1 MGQIQQIL
9 DERYTMLTK
18 HAAVAGLIACAGFVQ
33 ISAANDS
40 ETERAAALERLEQ
53 ARLAFEAAKAELEA
67 AQRDAAAVTSGSI
80 QSEGETES
88 ESYLQPEGEADM
100 PEDPNSWADGWD
112 FKAFVG
118 INGASG
124 NSESLSARA
133 SIDGERFTSKYE
145 TKVGASYVYGTSDGD
160 KDTSR
165 GEAFINNDWLLDESR
180 WRVFATGKY
189 EYDEFQAWD
198 HRLSASLG
206 LGYELYEDED
216 TTLLLGRVGIGAYY
230 EIGDMADEE
239 LVPEGVLGPVAGGAG
254 DVLIPAQDLVEEQHP
269 AQLHLGGGRLA
280 GLVVVGVRHG
290 LRERRLRARDPESAP
305 RGDGGDADEHQGEPG
320 PHYSMPSRFGSIRNS
335 GMWAL

>member
-1 MGQIQQIL
+1 MK
-9 DERYTMLTK
+9 TMKTTVL
-18 HAAVAGLIACAGFVQ
+18 AALIACAGLTPMA
-33 ISAANDS
+33 AAND
-40 ETERAAALERLEQ
+40 TEANRAAALERLEQ
-53 ARLAFEAAKAELEA
+53 ARVAFEAARAELEA
-67 AQRDAAAVTSGSI
+67 AQREAAAVTGGAVVA
-80 QSEGETES
+80 EGESES
-88 ESYLQPEGEADM
+88 ESYLQPADEEDM

-124 NSESLSARA
+124 NSESFSARA

-145 TKVGASYVYGTSDGD
+145 TKVGARYVYGKSDGN

-206 LGYELYEDED
+206 LGYEIYEDED

-239 LVPEGVLGPVAGGAG
+239 LIPEGVLGLELRHKISENASLNATSTYFPSFDDLGEFRWNNTAEIEVLMDANSGLTLNTGIEHRHDSDPGAG
-254 DVLIPAQDLVEEQHP
+254 RESNDILYYMG
-269 AQLHLGGGRLA
+269 LGWN
-280 GLVVVGVRHG
+280 
-290 LRERRLRARDPESAP
+290 
-305 RGDGGDADEHQGEPG
+305 
-320 PHYSMPSRFGSIRNS
+320 F
-335 GMWAL
+335 

>member
-80 QSEGETES
+80 QSEGEGETES

-100 PEDPNSWADGWD
+100 PEDPNSWTDGWD

-206 LGYELYEDED
+206 LGYEIYEDED

-239 LVPEGVLGPVAGGAG
+239 LIPEGVLGLELRHKLSENASLNATSTYFPSFDDLGEFRWNNTAELEVVMDAESGLTLNTGFEHRHDSDPGAG
-254 DVLIPAQDLVEEQHP
+254 RKSNDILYYMG
-269 AQLHLGGGRLA
+269 LGWN
-280 GLVVVGVRHG
+280 
-290 LRERRLRARDPESAP
+290 
-305 RGDGGDADEHQGEPG
+305 
-320 PHYSMPSRFGSIRNS
+320 F
-335 GMWAL
+335 